1 MNKRAS
7 AWLTLAV
14 VTALMSASNSAFMPA
29 IHEDI
34 SAEALR
40 ATSRTVDG
48 EDLRF
53 TDRAIL
59 EIRRANRQTDLS
71 SDFFRSYK
79 HFDSETFAQA
89 SGHLTQ
95 LREQIIAAVTASSP
109 DGERGRALLG
119 TALHTVQDFY
129 AHSNWIEIGRSG
141 VNSALGR
148 SLLGNPAATDAFCP
162 ATPERLGGI
171 GLTSETTGYYVGLL
185 GCGPVAAGKC
195 YHGGPGGCDGINK
208 DQPGRPNH
216 GAARGTAQQATRD
229 YINQILDASGVA
241 GNAKAIKA
249 LMGINGTL
257 GMVVDDTGSMGN
269 DINQVKNQVA
279 AIVASVRG
287 GAKAPDEYLLVRFGD
302 PDVGPP
308 FKTTNPDA
316 YLARVGT
323 LFASGGGDCPEL
335 SQTALLQAVGASRS
349 DSNLYLFTDASAK
362 DSGLA
367 GAVSAAAQ
375 RKRIKITALLTGS
388 CSPIDPAYF
397 RNTAETG
404 GQLFQLQRFELGRVF
419 DLVRPQLSGDFVT
432 IVRKQGTFSPAVT
445 ESVDVPVDS
454 SISRVVFSVTM
465 DVKGPTSI
473 TAPNGIALVPGQP
486 GVTFT
491 DLTAGVL
498 ITVDAPQ
505 PGIWRLATTGI
516 GEFAIAA
523 QANSPIDLAV
533 FEFVELTNPVHPG
546 LGPIA
551 GQPVA
556 GTAMGRANMLGEA
569 ATAAFELVTDRGA
582 PLGPIALARGAANAA
597 EDEFVGNIA
606 LPGAPFRVSVSG
618 RDSQGF
624 PFQRLFPT
632 LFRAQSVRVRLD
644 PAFQLEALPIGT
656 TTTVRF
662 FADNLGAAGTFAVDA
677 ADSQGFVQGI
687 SPRTLSLGAGESAS
701 FDVDLFVPA
710 AVPAGVETLVSTTVT
725 SAADANMT
733 NSATL
738 VLLTGDANRPPVCAV
753 APDFNPELWPPDHRM
768 VDIPLASA
776 LTATDPD
783 GDAVSLVVSGI
794 TQDESVLGPG
804 SGNTSPDATG
814 VGGAVAS
821 VRAERAGGGNGR
833 VYRIAYQGS
842 DNRGGMCTGTFDVR
856 VPHSQINREARDD
869 GQVHNA
875 TVVGAGV
882 K

>member
-1 MNKRAS
+1 MNRRAA
-7 AWLTLAV
+7 AWLILAV
-14 VTALMSASNSAFMPA
+14 VVASTSARNSAFMPA

-40 ATSRTVDG
+40 ATSRTIDG

-53 TDRAIL
+53 TDKAIL

-71 SDFFRSYK
+71 ADFFRAYK
-79 HFDSETFAQA
+79 HFDSERFGEA
-89 SGHLTQ
+89 SAHLQQLKTQ
-95 LREQIIAAVTASSP
+95 VIAAITASSP
-109 DGERGRALLG
+109 DGERGRELLG

-129 AHSNWIEIGRSG
+129 AHSNWVEIGRAG
-141 VNSALGR
+141 VNSSLGR
-148 SLLGNPAATDAFCP
+148 SLLANPAATDAFCP

-171 GLTSETTGYYVGLL
+171 GLASETTGYYVGLL

-216 GAARGTAQQATRD
+216 AAARATAQQATRD
-229 YINQILDASGVA
+229 YIEQILDASGVA

-257 GMVVDDTGSMGN
+257 GMVVDDTGSMGG
-269 DINQVKNQVA
+269 DINQVKAQVS

-308 FKTTNPDA
+308 FTTTDPDA
-316 YLARVGT
+316 YLGRVGA

-397 RNTAETG
+397 RNTSETG

-432 IVRKQGTFSPAVT
+432 IVREQGTFSAGVT
-445 ESVDVPVDS
+445 ETMAVPVDS
-454 SISRVVFSVTM
+454 SVTRVVFSVTM
-465 DVKGPTSI
+465 DGKGPTSV

-491 DLTAGVL
+491 ELTAGVL
-498 ITVDAPQ
+498 ITVDGPQ
-505 PGIWRLATTGI
+505 PGTWQLATTGT
-516 GEFAIAA
+516 GQFALAA
-523 QANSPIDLAV
+523 QANSSIDFAV

-551 GQPVA
+551 GQPVS
-556 GTAMGRANMLGEA
+556 GTGMGRANVFGA
-569 ATAAFELVTDRGA
+569 AAAAAFELVGEDGA
-582 PLGPIALARGAANAA
+582 TLGPIALGRGAPNAA

-606 LPGAPFRVSVSG
+606 LPSVPFRVSVSG
-618 RDSQGF
+618 RDTSGF
-624 PFQRLFPT
+624 AFRRLFPT
-632 LFRAQSVRVRLD
+632 LFRAQSVRVRVD
-644 PAFQLEALPIGT
+644 PAFQLEALPVGT
-656 TTTVRF
+656 TTRVRF
-662 FADNLGAAGTFAVDA
+662 FADNLGAAGSFAVDA
-677 ADSQGFVQGI
+677 ADSQGFVQAV
-687 SPRTLSLGAGESAS
+687 SPGVLTLGAGESAP
-701 FDVDLFVPA
+701 FDVDLFVAA
-710 AVPAGVETLVSTTVT
+710 AVPTGVETLISATATSTAN
-725 SAADANMT
+725 AAVT
-733 NSATL
+733 NSATV
-738 VLLTGDANRPPVCAV
+738 VLLTGDANQPPVCALTPGF
-753 APDFNPELWPPDHRM
+753 ATEIWPPDHRM

-776 LTATDPD
+776 ISATDPD
-783 GDAVSLVVSGI
+783 GDAVRFAVTAI
-794 TQDESVLGPG
+794 TQDEPVLGPG
-804 SGNTSPDATG
+804 SGSTSPDAAG
-814 VGGAVAS
+814 IGGEVAS
-821 VRAERAGGGNGR
+821 IRAERAGGGDGR
-833 VYRIAYQGS
+833 VYRIAYVGS
-842 DNRGGMCTGTFDVR
+842 DNRGGTCTGTFDMR
-856 VPHSQINREARDD
+856 VPHSQNGRAAGDD
-869 GQVHNA
+869 GQAHDA
-875 TVVGAGV
+875 TTAGAPV

>member
-7 AWLTLAV
+7 AWLTLTILA
-14 VTALMSASNSAFMPA
+14 ALMSATNSAFMPA

-40 ATSRTVDG
+40 ATSRTIDG

-53 TDRAIL
+53 SDKAIL

-95 LREQIIAAVTASSP
+95 LRDQIISAITASSP

-129 AHSNWIEIGRSG
+129 AHSNWVEIGRSG

-148 SLLGNPAATDAFCP
+148 SPLANPAATDAFCP
-162 ATPERLGGI
+162 ASPQRLGGI

-208 DQPGRPNH
+208 DEPGRPNH
-216 GAARGTAQQATRD
+216 GAARSTAQQATRD

-257 GMVVDDTGSMGN
+257 GMVVDDTGSMGG

-279 AIVASVRG
+279 TIVGSVRNA
-287 GAKAPDEYLLVRFGD
+287 AKAPDEYLLVRFGD

-308 FKTTNPDA
+308 FTTTDPDA
-316 YLARVGT
+316 YLAQVLR
-323 LFASGGGDCPEL
+323 LSASGGGDCPEL

-404 GQLFQLQRFELGRVF
+404 GQLFQLQRFELGNVF
-419 DLVRPQLSGDFVT
+419 DLIRPQLSGDFVT
-432 IVRKQGTFSPAVT
+432 IVRTRGTFSAGVT
-445 ESVDVPVDS
+445 ETIPVPVDATV
-454 SISRVVFSVTM
+454 SRVVFSVTM
-465 DVKGPTSI
+465 DVKGATSI

-491 DLTAGVL
+491 ELTAGVL
-498 ITVDAPQ
+498 ITVDAPE
-505 PGIWRLATTGI
+505 PGLWRLATTGI

-523 QANSPIDLAV
+523 QANASIDFAL

-551 GQPVA
+551 GQPVT
-556 GTAMGRANMLGEA
+556 GTAMGRANVLGD
-569 ATAAFELVTDRGA
+569 ATTATFELMSEQGA
-582 PLGPIALARGAANAA
+582 SLGAIGLARGAANAA
-597 EDEFVGNIA
+597 EDEFVGNVT
-606 LPGAPFRVSVSG
+606 LPGVPFRISVSG
-618 RDSQGF
+618 RDRQGF
-624 PFQRLFPT
+624 AFQRLFPT
-632 LFRAQSVRVRLD
+632 LFRAQSVRVRPD
-644 PAFQLEALPIGT
+644 PAFQLEALPVGT
-656 TTTVRF
+656 ATRVRF
-662 FADNLGAAGTFAVDA
+662 FADNLGAAGTFVVDA
-677 ADSQGFVQGI
+677 ADSQGFVQGV
-687 SPRTLSLGAGESAS
+687 SPRTLTLGAGESAP
-701 FDVDLFVPA
+701 FDVDLVVPA
-710 AVPAGVETLVSTTVT
+710 AVPAGVETLISTTVT
-725 SAADANMT
+725 SSADANVT

-738 VLLTGDANRPPVCAV
+738 VLLTGDANRPPVCQV
-753 APDFNPELWPPDHRM
+753 APGFASDVWPPDHRL
-768 VDIPLASA
+768 VDIPVAA
-776 LTATDPD
+776 AIAATDPD
-783 GDAVSLVVSGI
+783 GDSVSFVVTAI
-794 TQDESVLGPG
+794 TQDEPVLGPG

-814 VGGAVAS
+814 VGGQVAS

-833 VYRIAYQGS
+833 VYRIAYEGS
-842 DNRGGMCTGTFDVR
+842 DNRGATCTGTFDVR
-856 VPHSQINREARDD
+856 VPHSQNGRAPGDD
-869 GQVHNA
+869 GQVHDSTA
-875 TVVGAGV
+875 SVRV

>member
-1 MNKRAS
+1 MTKRR
-7 AWLTLAV
+7 LACLAFTMS
-14 VTALMSASNSAFMPA
+14 TALMSTTNSAFMPA

-40 ATSRTVDG
+40 ATTRSVDG

-53 TDRAIL
+53 TDKAIL

-71 SDFFRSYK
+71 SDFFRAFK
-79 HFDSETFAQA
+79 HFDSESFAAA
-89 SGHLTQ
+89 SAHLTQ
-95 LREQIIAAVTASSP
+95 LKEQVIASITAASP
-109 DGERGRALLG
+109 DGEKARAALG

-148 SLLGNPAATDAFCP
+148 SAMGNPAATDAFCP

-208 DQPGRPNH
+208 DKPGRTNH
-216 GAARGTAQQATRD
+216 EAARGRAYDATID
-229 YINQILDASGVA
+229 YIDQILNASGVA

-257 GMVVDDTGSMGN
+257 GMVVDDTGSMGG
-269 DINQVKNQVA
+269 DIQQVKNQVT
-279 AIVASVRG
+279 AIVASVRD

-308 FKTTNPDA
+308 FTTTNPDA
-316 YLARVGT
+316 YLARVGG

-349 DSNLYLFTDASAK
+349 DSNLYLFTDATAK

-388 CSPIDPAYF
+388 CSPIDPAYI
-397 RNTAETG
+397 RNTSETG

-432 IVRKQGTFSPAVT
+432 IARKQGSFAGAA
-445 ESVDVPVDS
+445 ESVTVPVDS
-454 SISRVVFSVTM
+454 TVTRAVFSVTM
-465 DVKGPTSI
+465 DIKGATTL
-473 TAPNGIALVPGQP
+473 TAPNGLAVVPGQP
-486 GVTFT
+486 GITFT
-491 DLTAGVL
+491 ELTAGTL
-498 ITVDAPQ
+498 ITVDSPETGAWQ
-505 PGIWRLATTGI
+505 LSTTGT
-516 GEFAIAA
+516 GQFAMVA
-523 QANSPIDLAV
+523 QANSSIELAV

-546 LGPIA
+546 LAPIA

-556 GTAMGRANMLGEA
+556 GAAMARANMIGN
-569 ATAAFELVTDRGA
+569 TGSAAFELLTENGQQ
-582 PLGPIALARGAANAA
+582 IAAIPLARGAENAA
-597 EDEFVGNIA
+597 ADEFVGNVP
-606 LPGAPFRVSVSG
+606 LPAGPFRVSVSG
-618 RDSQGF
+618 RDSNGF
-624 PFQRLFPT
+624 AYQRLFPT

-644 PAFQLEALPIGT
+644 PAFSLEALPMGT
-656 TTTVRF
+656 VSTVRF
-662 FADNLGAAGTFAVDA
+662 FVDNLGAPGSFAINA
-677 ADSQGFVQGI
+677 ADSQRFVQRI
-687 SPRTLSLGAGESAS
+687 SPRTLTLGAGESGA

-710 AVPAGVETLVSTTVT
+710 GVPAGVETLVSTTAT
-725 SAADANMT
+725 STANAAIT
-733 NSATL
+733 NSATV
-738 VLLTGDANRPPVCAV
+738 VLLTGEANHPPVCGV
-753 APDFNPELWPPDHRM
+753 APGFAAEIWPPDHRM
-768 VDIPLASA
+768 VDILLS
-776 LTATDPD
+776 TAVAVTDADSDP
-783 GDAVSLVVSGI
+783 VSVVVSAI
-794 TQDESVLGPG
+794 TQDEAVSEAGD
-804 SGNTSPDATG
+804 GNTSPDATG
-814 VGGAVAS
+814 LGSEIAS

-833 VYRIAYQGS
+833 VYNIVYTAS
-842 DNRGGMCTGTFDVR
+842 DNRGGSCSGTVVVT
-856 VPHSQINREARDD
+856 VPHSQNGRPAEDD
-869 GQVHNA
+869 GQAHNA
-875 TVVGAGV
+875 TSASAGV

>member
-1 MNKRAS
+1 MNRRAS
-7 AWLTLAV
+7 AWLTLVIA
-14 VTALMSASNSAFMPA
+14 TALMSASNSAFMPA

-40 ATSRTVDG
+40 AATRTVDG

-53 TDRAIL
+53 TDKAIL

-95 LREQIIAAVTASSP
+95 LKDQIIAAITASSP
-109 DGERGRALLG
+109 DGERGRELLG

-129 AHSNWIEIGRSG
+129 AHSNWVEIGRSG
-141 VNSALGR
+141 VNAALGR
-148 SLLGNPAATDAFCP
+148 SALANPAATDAFCP

-216 GAARGTAQQATRD
+216 APARSTAQHASRD
-229 YINQILDASGVA
+229 YLDQILDAPGVA

-257 GMVVDDTGSMGN
+257 GMVVDDTGSMGG
-269 DINQVKNQVA
+269 DINQVKSQVS
-279 AIVASVRG
+279 AIVASVRN

-308 FKTTNPDA
+308 FTTTDPDA

-432 IVRKQGTFSPAVT
+432 IVREQGTFSAGVT
-445 ESVDVPVDS
+445 ETLTVPVDS

-465 DVKGPTSI
+465 DGKGPTSV

-491 DLTAGVL
+491 ELTAGVL

-505 PGIWRLATTGI
+505 PGAWQLATTGT
-516 GEFAIAA
+516 GQFAIAA
-523 QANSPIDLAV
+523 QANASIDFAV
-533 FEFVELTNPVHPG
+533 FEFVEVTNPVHPG

-556 GTAMGRANMLGEA
+556 GTAMGRANVLGEA
-569 ATAAFELVTDRGA
+569 ATAAFELVSEQGA
-582 PLGPIALARGAANAA
+582 ALGPIALGRGAPHAA
-597 EDEFVGNIA
+597 EDEFVGNVA
-606 LPGAPFRVSVSG
+606 LPGTPFRVSVSG

-624 PFQRLFPT
+624 TFQRLFPT

-644 PAFQLEALPIGT
+644 PAFQLEALPVGT
-656 TTTVRF
+656 STTVRF
-662 FADNLGAAGTFAVDA
+662 FADNLGAAGTFVVGA
-677 ADSQGFVQGI
+677 ADSQGFVQAATP
-687 SPRTLSLGAGESAS
+687 STLTLGAGESAA
-701 FDVDLFVPA
+701 FDVELFVPA
-710 AVPAGVETLVSTTVT
+710 AVPLGVETLVSTTVT
-725 SAADANMT
+725 STADATIT

-738 VLLTGDANRPPVCAV
+738 VLLTGESNRPPVCDLASGFSG
-753 APDFNPELWPPDHRM
+753 ALWPADHRM
-768 VDIPLASA
+768 VDIPLATA
-776 LTATDPD
+776 IAATDPD
-783 GDAVSLVVSGI
+783 GDTVALAVTAI
-794 TQDESVLGPG
+794 TQDEPVLGPG
-804 SGNTSPDATG
+804 SGNTSPDAAG
-814 VGGAVAS
+814 IGGAVAML
-821 VRAERAGGGNGR
+821 RAERAGGGNGR
-833 VYRIAYQGS
+833 VYRVAYLGS
-842 DNRGGMCTGTFDVR
+842 DNRGGTCTGTFDVR
-856 VPHSQINREARDD
+856 VPHSQNGRPAQDD
-869 GQVHNA
+869 GQVHDS
-875 TVVGAGV
+875 TGV